1 MFTHSKYRND
11 NLPGLKIFDVFP
23 TLFLNSLSSL
33 NFCMVALSDVWLLYT
48 HTRNV
53 FVLNWLHVNTCIYLK
68 SVKFLFVFSK
78 VEESDITLDILAYV
92 PAHTHYSLGSSL
104 IIFYSFFYFYISW
117 SKNTILK
124 LEQPSLLT

>member
-1 MFTHSKYRND
+1 M
-11 NLPGLKIFDVFP
+11 LELKIFDVFP

-48 HTRNV
+48 HTCNV
-53 FVLNWLHVNTCIYLK
+53 FALNWLNICLK
-68 SVKFLFVFSK
+68 SVKFLFLFSQ

-104 IIFYSFFYFYISW
+104 INFFLLF
-117 SKNTILK
+117 TFLGQK
-124 LEQPSLLT
+124 LQY